1 MDYSSLTP
9 EQQQQVAA
17 QYLQQNPPPPPPP
30 PPPSTLNMTVHDL
43 QNIIQTVSAKTLETL
58 HSTREA
64 DSTSVLPKHIRS
76 LQKPKQFDCKETSGK
91 FRNWQ
96 RDIANFIK
104 LQCLDPKKSPQ
115 HNEQCRAVVE
125 MNCVGQAL
133 AHVQRLSVVTP
144 RPHFFWTFEGLISA
158 LQARFTYPEEDE
170 QARRALDAL
179 RMCNKTSART
189 YCTQF
194 ESLLDDVVHMSD
206 SDVMYAFTKG
216 LQPRLKEWVLHDRP
230 ETLQAAIEIVV
241 RMSGSDES
249 HTSAPSKQ
257 TSSSSPMD
265 VDRIVAALSRLEMG
279 NTPHNF
285 TKNNN
290 YNKSYRTPYD
300 PRRDS

>member
-1 MDYSSLTP
+1 M
-9 EQQQQVAA
+9 
-17 QYLQQNPPPPPPP
+17 
-30 PPPSTLNMTVHDL
+30 
-43 QNIIQTVSAKTLETL
+43 
-58 HSTREA
+58 
-64 DSTSVLPKHIRS
+64 
-76 LQKPKQFDCKETSGK
+76 
-91 FRNWQ
+91 
-96 RDIANFIK
+96 
-104 LQCLDPKKSPQ
+104 
-115 HNEQCRAVVE
+115 
-125 MNCVGQAL
+125 
-133 AHVQRLSVVTP
+133 VTP

-249 HTSAPSKQ
+249 HTSAPSEQ
-257 TSSSSPMD
+257 APSSSPMD
-265 VDRIVAALSRLEMG
+265 VDRNIAALSRLDMG
-279 NTPHNF
+279 NNAHNF
-285 TKNNN
+285 NKHNN
-290 YNKSYRTPYD
+290 YNKT
-300 PRRDS
+300 